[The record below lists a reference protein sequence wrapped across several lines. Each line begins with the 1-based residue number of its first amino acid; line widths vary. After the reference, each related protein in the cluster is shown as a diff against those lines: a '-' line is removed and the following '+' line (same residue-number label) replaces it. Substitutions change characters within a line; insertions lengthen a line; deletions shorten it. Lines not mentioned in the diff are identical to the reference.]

1 MSDGSGEPVSIH
13 ILDKE
18 YLIGCPPDEQEDLRK
33 AATLL
38 NQRLKDIREQG
49 KGMGSDRVMIMAAL
63 NMANELGKLAAR
75 EERAATEL
83 GGRVRG
89 MRERVERAL
98 VRGQQLEL

>member
-75 EERAATEL
+75 TRHARARRTGTGSRSAART
-83 GGRVRG
+83 V
-89 MRERVERAL
+89 VK
-98 VRGQQLEL
+98 